1 MSLNK
6 KQLGKD
12 TRDAKRTI
20 RKQDGFSKDVIVD
33 PKGQWAHPGEIT
45 RIPGNQITMR
55 GVPYPVLGIDDQGN
69 EQIMFPGQDYLFPG
83 NYVTEYPQMQEGGQ
97 NFDPEMMY
105 WDQYNTPLRP
115 GRQRR
120 FDKWTAKESE
130 RQGRD
135 ILMDKGS
142 YDIQGFWKSE
152 DYKHMD
158 KDNHGSDTWK
168 KPNHP
173 TFSTGSKYVSEMNP
187 GGLWLEDGSY
197 YPSYQTSQ
205 LYGPEYYQWLFGGEP
220 NRPEHYGGPL
230 LPQVTIMGKK
240 QQGGEPYQELELDD
254 DQIAYYRSLGY
265 RVEEIE

>member
-69 EQIMFPGQDYLFPG
+69 EQMMFPGQDYLFPG
-83 NYVTEYPQMQEGGQ
+83 NYVTEYPQLQLGG
-97 NFDPEMMY
+97 
-105 WDQYNTPLRP
+105 
-115 GRQRR
+115 
-120 FDKWTAKESE
+120 ESE
-130 RQGRD
+130 F
-135 ILMDKGS
+135 I
-142 YDIQGFWKSE
+142 E
-152 DYKHMD
+152 
-158 KDNHGSDTWK
+158 T
-168 KPNHP
+168 
-173 TFSTGSKYVSEMNP
+173 
-187 GGLWLEDGSY
+187 
-197 YPSYQTSQ
+197 
-205 LYGPEYYQWLFGGEP
+205 
-220 NRPEHYGGPL
+220 
-230 LPQVTIMGKK
+230 
-240 QQGGEPYQELELDD
+240 ELDD

>member
-69 EQIMFPGQDYLFPG
+69 KQMMFPGQDYLFPG
-83 NYVTEYPQMQEGGQ
+83 NYVTEYPQLQLGG
-97 NFDPEMMY
+97 
-105 WDQYNTPLRP
+105 
-115 GRQRR
+115 
-120 FDKWTAKESE
+120 ESE
-130 RQGRD
+130 F
-135 ILMDKGS
+135 I
-142 YDIQGFWKSE
+142 E
-152 DYKHMD
+152 
-158 KDNHGSDTWK
+158 T
-168 KPNHP
+168 
-173 TFSTGSKYVSEMNP
+173 
-187 GGLWLEDGSY
+187 
-197 YPSYQTSQ
+197 
-205 LYGPEYYQWLFGGEP
+205 
-220 NRPEHYGGPL
+220 
-230 LPQVTIMGKK
+230 
-240 QQGGEPYQELELDD
+240 ELDD

>member
-1 MSLNK
+1 
-6 KQLGKD
+6 
-12 TRDAKRTI
+12 
-20 RKQDGFSKDVIVD
+20 
-33 PKGQWAHPGEIT
+33 
-45 RIPGNQITMR
+45 MR
-55 GVPYPVLGIDDQGN
+55 GVPYPVLGIDNQGN
-69 EQIMFPGQDYLFPG
+69 QQMMFPEQEYVFPG
-83 NYVTEYPQMQEGGQ
+83 SYVTEYPQMQEGGQ

-115 GRQRR
+115 GQQRR

-135 ILMDKGS
+135 ILMDKGA
-142 YDIQGFWKSE
+142 YDIQGFWKSG

-205 LYGPEYYQWLFGGEP
+205 LYGPEYYQWLFGREP

>member
-69 EQIMFPGQDYLFPG
+69 EQMMFPGQDYLFPG
-83 NYVTEYPQMQEGGQ
+83 NYVTEYPQLRLGG
-97 NFDPEMMY
+97 
-105 WDQYNTPLRP
+105 
-115 GRQRR
+115 
-120 FDKWTAKESE
+120 ESE
-130 RQGRD
+130 F
-135 ILMDKGS
+135 I
-142 YDIQGFWKSE
+142 E
-152 DYKHMD
+152 
-158 KDNHGSDTWK
+158 T
-168 KPNHP
+168 
-173 TFSTGSKYVSEMNP
+173 
-187 GGLWLEDGSY
+187 
-197 YPSYQTSQ
+197 
-205 LYGPEYYQWLFGGEP
+205 
-220 NRPEHYGGPL
+220 
-230 LPQVTIMGKK
+230 
-240 QQGGEPYQELELDD
+240 ELDD